1 VIREFAEKN
10 RAAGWNFW
18 LTLAMPL
25 GG

>member
-1 VIREFAEKN
+1 VIWEFAEKD